1 MDLKIAIPSVKVR
14 GNYDISG
21 QFLIIPF
28 RVRGEFLSEF
38 SNVTAIARIL
48 GKQVERNDKVYM
60 DIDRFDIDVVSKS
73 AKFKI
78 IDKVAPRFGKLMT
91 LMRIFLFILDNFIQI
106 LAEFFNIFLN
116 QNYELIIQ
124 EMRKSVSNSLVK
136 VFKEILQAAFASVP
150 INVYLLD

>member
-78 IDKVAPRFGKLMT
+78 IDKVAPRFGKLMN
-91 LMRIFLFILDNFIQI
+91 LMRIFKF
-106 LAEFFNIFLN
+106 
-116 QNYELIIQ
+116 Y
-124 EMRKSVSNSLVK
+124 S
-136 VFKEILQAAFASVP
+136 
-150 INVYLLD
+150 